1 MYRIMAVSKYENF
14 KKTNSTGFNPKIVSV
29 GGGTGLSAMLRGI
42 KKYTSDITAVVTVAD
57 DGGGSGV
64 LREDLKMP
72 PPGDIRNCIL
82 ALSEVEPIMEKLLMY
97 RFDSGLL
104 EGQSFGNLL
113 VAAMTGIF
121 SGDFVEAV
129 RNVCKVLNITGK
141 VFPVTASDVELV
153 ATLENGQTVVGESRI
168 GSSVSDHNSH
178 IKKVRLRSKS
188 DYLMPV
194 EPLKEILDAVR
205 KADLITLGPGSLYT
219 SVLPNLV
226 IGDLK
231 DAIMESKAPVVYI
244 NNIMTQ
250 PGETDEYTAF
260 DHVLAILDHTYDSF
274 IDYCIVNTGK
284 ISGALLEK
292 YADDGSCPVAYDKE
306 RFSSTDITVV
316 ERDLSTVDGNGFVR
330 HDINVLADTLL
341 DIININRN
349 EQGLKVS
356 SEGVLLY
363 NPKTRRR

>member
-1 MYRIMAVSKYENF
+1 
-14 KKTNSTGFNPKIVSV
+14 
-29 GGGTGLSAMLRGI
+29 
-42 KKYTSDITAVVTVAD
+42 
-57 DGGGSGV
+57 
-64 LREDLKMP
+64 
-72 PPGDIRNCIL
+72 
-82 ALSEVEPIMEKLLMY
+82 
-97 RFDSGLL
+97 
-104 EGQSFGNLL
+104 
-113 VAAMTGIF
+113 
-121 SGDFVEAV
+121 
-129 RNVCKVLNITGK
+129 
-141 VFPVTASDVELV
+141 
-153 ATLENGQTVVGESRI
+153 
-168 GSSVSDHNSH
+168 
-178 IKKVRLRSKS
+178 
-188 DYLMPV
+188 
-194 EPLKEILDAVR
+194 
-205 KADLITLGPGSLYT
+205 
-219 SVLPNLV
+219 
-226 IGDLK
+226 
-231 DAIMESKAPVVYI
+231 
-244 NNIMTQ
+244 MTQ

-306 RFSSTDITVV
+306 RFGSTDITVV